1 MDKPED
7 GARPASSEPKEHS
20 ATVTVNDPQGLH
32 LRTSKDVV
40 RVANQYQAE
49 ITARNLSRASGQ
61 VDVKSILQLMQLQAR
76 QGHVLLLQA
85 AGPDA
90 ADALDA
96 LCSLFH
102 RSTPFSSSP
111 AGS

>member
-1 MDKPED
+1 MQLVTTPPEQ
-7 GARPASSEPKEHS
+7 KEHS

-40 RVANQYQAE
+40 RVASQYLAE
-49 ITARNLSRASGQ
+49 ITAQNLSRNSGQ

-76 QGHVLLLQA
+76 QGHILHLQA

-90 ADALDA
+90 ADALNA
-96 LCSLFH
+96 LCLLFH
-102 RSTPFSSSP
+102 SSTPLASP
-111 AGS
+111 AAGC